1 MKINFKNPQ
10 KPASHVNEEITLKV
24 AKYEILDCKKA
35 LEHTR
40 IGMSWVHKQSEEK
53 RRREKI
59 IPEQL
64 SGGIL

>member
-40 IGMSWVHKQSEEK
+40 IEMSWACMMHRHSEQK
-53 RRREKI
+53 GQGGKI
-59 IPEQL
+59 VTEE
-64 SGGIL
+64 